1 MNTILVDCDGVLLN
15 WRDPFDAWM
24 MREHGVY
31 AMGDVRL
38 YDQAFRYE
46 MSREEIMPY
55 ILQFNSSANIG
66 FLPPLYDSVK
76 YVKKLHE
83 ECGCKFLVISSLSM
97 NPHAQTLRT
106 MNLKNIFGEQVFEE
120 FVYLDT
126 GADKDEVLSKYS
138 DWYQDHYWIEDKVQN
153 AILGK
158 ELGLQ
163 SLLMKHP
170 HIKMEDPGEIPLMS
184 NWKDVYETISG

>member
-1 MNTILVDCDGVLLN
+1 
-15 WRDPFDAWM
+15 
-24 MREHGVY
+24 
-31 AMGDVRL
+31 
-38 YDQAFRYE
+38 
-46 MSREEIMPY
+46 
-55 ILQFNSSANIG
+55 
-66 FLPPLYDSVK
+66 
-76 YVKKLHE
+76 
-83 ECGCKFLVISSLSM
+83 M

-106 MNLKNIFGEQVFEE
+106 MNLKNIFGEHVFEE

-138 DWYQDHYWIEDKVQN
+138 DWYQGHYWIEDKVQN

-184 NWKDVYETISG
+184 NWKEVYETIAG